1 VSESSKNIKKTGN
14 FNLKYKK
21 VNRISYSLS
30 LLIHALILIVFFFV
44 SFTVYTPSKKI
55 VELSFGTSGKTG
67 SSGAI
72 GTQIKKIEEVSK
84 PKPKSETKAK
94 NRKVKKVNLPKARN
108 TEVENVVKAA
118 SNNKKKNNTTRNKI
132 KEKTNSNQ
140 TAEGRGNKAKGNGSL
155 GYDINWGGKGQRKI
169 YSYILPTYPKGVN
182 KQIDIRLKF
191 SILPDGTIGTI
202 IPLIKAN
209 TRLEN
214 AAINSL
220 RQWRFE
226 ALAPN
231 QKQVEQTAVI
241 VFPYRLQ

>member
-1 VSESSKNIKKTGN
+1 MSESSKNIKKTGN
-14 FNLKYKK
+14 FNLSYKK

-30 LLIHALILIVFFFV
+30 LLIHALIFMAFFFV
-44 SFTVYTPSKKI
+44 NFTVYTPAIKF

-84 PKPKSETKAK
+84 PKPKRKTKTK
-94 NRKVKKVNLPKARN
+94 SREVKKVNLPKARN
-108 TEVENVVKAA
+108 TEVENVVKVA
-118 SNNKKKNNTTRNKI
+118 SNNKEKNNTTRNKI

-140 TAEGRGNKAKGNGSL
+140 TTEGRGNKAKGNGSL

-182 KQIDIRLKF
+182 KQINIRLRF
-191 SILPDGTIGTI
+191 SILPDGTVGTI
-202 IPLIKAN
+202 IPLIKAD

-226 ALAPN
+226 AIGPN
-231 QKQVEQTAVI
+231 QKQIEQTAVI